1 MPFKIIKVDEK
12 NVEEINNLHRDK
24 ATVLFFHPSCIHCM
38 MMKQQWESM
47 KNKLRNRNMNGRIYE
62 VNGTC
67 MDRVTHPIRD
77 KVMGFPTIM
86 NVNNGSFQENFEQ
99 ERSTENMYN
108 FVSQNAFRSPKKNK
122 KNTRSKGKK
131 SGTGTRTRKRVRFQN
146 VENSINLALQRRK
159 SSNNKKKK
167 GPRKSKKQGM
177 GKK

>member
-12 NVEEINNLHRDK
+12 NVEEINNLHQDK

-62 VNGTC
+62 VNGSC
-67 MDRVTHPIRD
+67 MDRVTHPIKD

-86 NVNNGSFQENFEQ
+86 NVNNGSFQENFEK
-99 ERSTENMYN
+99 ERSMENMYN
-108 FVSQNAFRSPKKNK
+108 FVSQNAIRSPKKNK

-131 SGTGTRTRKRVRFQN
+131 SGTRKRVRFQN
-146 VENSINLALQRRK
+146 VENSINLELQRK
-159 SSNNKKKK
+159 KPSSKNNNKKTKK
-167 GPRKSKKQGM
+167 RR

>member
-38 MMKQQWESM
+38 MMRQQWESM

-62 VNGTC
+62 VNGSC
-67 MDRVTHPIRD
+67 MDRVTHPIKD

-99 ERSTENMYN
+99 ERSMENMYN
-108 FVSQNAFRSPKKNK
+108 FVSQNAVHAPRKSRKSAK
-122 KNTRSKGKK
+122 SKANK
-131 SGTGTRTRKRVRFQN
+131 SGTKKRVRFQN
-146 VENSINLALQRRK
+146 IANSINLALERRRK
-159 SSNNKKKK
+159 SNKNKKSS
-167 GPRKSKKQGM
+167 RKSKKQGKGK